1 MIWKYK
7 HTCTSIINNKFKREG
22 QEIHLLSFWA
32 GGGSSEAYTG
42 MTQISVSSFSIILSG
57 NFPYFFKKKAYIKC
71 SMY

>member
-32 GGGSSEAYTG
+32 GGEVLKHI
-42 MTQISVSSFSIILSG
+42 QV
-57 NFPYFFKKKAYIKC
+57 
-71 SMY
+71 